1 MSRRLRRRHWGLI
14 SPTCAE
20 CGGLIGLLKGG
31 PGCTQCARWKR
42 EAQMLVDRISREDQ
56 VVDNRLKNIKVPDQM
71 LAAVDKAIGEARMSK
86 ASCAG
91 VPEGSPELWPSEI
104 KRITLEAV
112 LFWLSNN
119 PIIPTPEQMMEI
131 VRSRFEDR
139 VTISACCV
147 VATEWQRRMFLAP
160 EQSNPVVDKVKQTL
174 LGSTLTA
181 GDAVELMDA
190 VRRCT
195 SPEERS

>member
-1 MSRRLRRRHWGLI
+1 MKKI
-14 SPTCAE
+14 E
-20 CGGLIGLLKGG
+20 
-31 PGCTQCARWKR
+31 
-42 EAQMLVDRISREDQ
+42 
-56 VVDNRLKNIKVPDQM
+56 VPPDM
-71 LAAVDKAIGEARMSK
+71 LAAARQ
-86 ASCAG
+86 AHRQNEDREPG
-91 VPEGSPELWPSEI
+91 VFLTEKI
-104 KRITLEAV
+104 LEAV